1 MAGLAVGV
9 RGGPEVLTSQSAQGG
24 LYPSVYLW
32 GWAAAAVGLERPAVP
47 AAMEALT
54 LFFRRARPGR
64 EDQGG
69 VLLAPQERTA
79 GMRRTAERL
88 SLAAVVVAAL
98 MARPKQPFRLRS
110 RPVVTAAMAAMA

>member
-1 MAGLAVGV
+1 MAGLAVEV
-9 RGGPEVLTSQSAQGG
+9 RAAPGGFANQSAQGG
-24 LYPSVYLW
+24 LGPSVYLW
-32 GWAAAAVGLERPAVP
+32 GGAAAAVGLERPAVP

-64 EDQGG
+64 EEGG

-79 GMRRTAERL
+79 GIRRTAERL

-98 MARPKQPFRLRS
+98 MARPKQPFRL
-110 RPVVTAAMAAMA
+110 